1 MNTHRPIAVVLS
13 RLTLLA
19 FLVLVLA
26 ACGGKPAP
34 STSPRYVAGKKYEEV
49 GVASWY
55 GKKYQGRPT
64 ASGEIFKMNK
74 LTAAHRTLP
83 LGLTAKITNL
93 DNGRSI
99 KVRINDRGPFIDGR
113 ILDLSYGAAKKLGM
127 VDAGLARVRIE
138 IKG

>member
-1 MNTHRPIAVVLS
+1 MSTTRPIARRLARGLVVA
-13 RLTLLA
+13 TLMVA
-19 FLVLVLA
+19 VA
-26 ACGGKPAP
+26 ACGGKSAP
-34 STSPRYVAGKKYEEV
+34 TTTPEYVPGKKYEEV

-55 GKKYQGRPT
+55 GKKYHGRKT
-64 ASGEIFKMNK
+64 ASGEVFKMNK

-93 DNGRSI
+93 DNGRTV
-99 KVRINDRGPFIDGR
+99 KVKINDRGPFIDGR
-113 ILDLSYGAAKKLGM
+113 VLDLSYGAAKKLGM

>member
-1 MNTHRPIAVVLS
+1 MNELRQIGARVPRLVVVMA
-13 RLTLLA
+13 LLA
-19 FLVLVLA
+19 SL

-34 STSPRYVAGKKYEEV
+34 TTVPAYVPGKKYEEV

-55 GKKYQGRPT
+55 GKKYHGRKT
-64 ASGEIFKMNK
+64 ASGETFKMNK

-93 DNGRSI
+93 DNGRTI

-127 VDAGLARVRIE
+127 VEAGLAQVRIE